1 MTSSL
6 RIALVLGL
14 AAAIAPG
21 LAQAQVAQQRDGTA
35 SQGGARGNIPEVERN
50 PGNAVGATRD
60 GTGGNPAPTTGA
72 AQGGSP
78 RPPAAAT
85 EPSQDRT
92 NMDRGRSSS
101 GGAAPTR

>member
-6 RIALVLGL
+6 RIALILGL
-14 AAAIAPG
+14 AAVIAPG
-21 LAQAQVAQQRDGTA
+21 LGHAQVAQQRDGAA

-50 PGNAVGATRD
+50 PGNAVGATSD
-60 GTGGNPAPTTGA
+60 GTGGNPAPTGG

-92 NMDRGRSSS
+92 NMERGRSSS

>member
-1 MTSSL
+1 MTTSL
-6 RIALVLGL
+6 RVALAIGL
-14 AAAIAPG
+14 AAALSPG
-21 LAQAQVAQQRDGTA
+21 LAAAQVAQQRDGVQ

-50 PGNAVGATRD
+50 PGNAVGATSD
-60 GTGGNPAPTTGA
+60 GTGGNPAPSGA

-92 NMDRGRSSS
+92 NLDRGRSSS